1 MVGQI
6 NKAVLFDLDGTL
18 LDTLGDLT
26 NAVNYLLRKYG
37 FPERCSE
44 EIRSYLGNGARELV
58 RLALPERV
66 SEEELDR
73 YLEEYKIYYNAHS
86 KIETK
91 PYDGIIDL
99 LKRLRARGIRTA
111 VVSNKPDLATR
122 ILCDEYFGE
131 LIDFALGDKADI
143 KRKPDAAP
151 VRFAM
156 EKLNCSAAV
165 YVGDSEVD
173 VMTAK
178 NAGIP
183 CISVTWGFRDRDF
196 LAEREAEFFADDVK
210 ELEKYALTLLETEE
224 KDASKGI

>member
-1 MVGQI
+1 MGQI

-26 NAVNYLLRKYG
+26 NAVNYLLKKHG
-37 FPERCSE
+37 FPERGSQ

-58 RLALPERV
+58 RLSLPQKV
-66 SEEELDR
+66 SEDELDG
-73 YLEEYKIYYNAHS
+73 YLEEYKLYYNAHS

-91 PYDGIIDL
+91 PYDGVVEL
-99 LKRLRARGIRTA
+99 LKSLRKRGILTA

-122 ILCDEYFGE
+122 ILCEEYFGE
-131 LIDFALGDKADI
+131 LVDFALGDRPDI
-143 KRKPDAAP
+143 KRKPDAEP
-151 VRFAM
+151 IRFVIK
-156 EKLNCSAAV
+156 KLNCSAVV

-183 CISVTWGFRDRDF
+183 CISVTWGFRD
-196 LAEREAEFFADDVK
+196 LELLEEYGAEIFANDVK
-210 ELEKYALTLLETEE
+210 ELEKYALELLEMEE
-224 KDASKGI
+224 Q